1 MTQVIPPT
9 PATETPEPSAL
20 VPASERRR
28 ALAGSAV
35 GSAIEWYDFFLY
47 GTMSA
52 LVFGPLFF
60 QSDDPTLS
68 TMLAMAAFAL
78 SFLIRPIGGILFS
91 HMGDRIGRKKTLVV
105 TLTLMGAS
113 TVLIGLLPTYA
124 VVGIWAP
131 IMLTL
136 LRLVQGLAL
145 GGEWG
150 GGLLLAVEYS
160 PRKQRGLWGAVP
172 QTGALLGLALGN
184 LAATASLEI
193 FPEDA
198 FLTIGWRI
206 PFVISIVLLA
216 VGLWIRH
223 AVDETP
229 SFRKVQAERATAKVP
244 LALVLRRNWRQ
255 VIIVILAKF
264 IETATFFLFATFSVS
279 YAVNSLGYD
288 RVEALNAVLIAA
300 VLAIPVMLFW
310 GRVSDRIGRKKVFI
324 GGAIAV
330 AIYAYPFLWMMNQQ
344 SFGWLLAALVIGF
357 SIIWASYG
365 SVLGTFFAESFPA
378 DVRYTGAS
386 LGYQVGAAIAGG
398 PVPLIA
404 TAIVADGNQYAGVA
418 VLIAACAIISIVAVL
433 FAKDRSGQ
441 QLDD

>member
-1 MTQVIPPT
+1 MTTIEEQDHKAVDKST
-9 PATETPEPSAL
+9 L
-20 VPASERRR
+20 VSPSERRR

-35 GSAIEWYDFFLY
+35 GSAVEWYDFFLY

-60 QSDDPTLS
+60 RTDDATLS
-68 TMLAMAAFAL
+68 TMLALAAFAL
-78 SFLIRPIGGILFS
+78 SFLIRPIGGIVFS
-91 HMGDRIGRKKTLVV
+91 HLGDRIGRKKTLVI
-105 TLTLMGAS
+105 TLTMMGVA
-113 TVLIGLLPTYA
+113 TVLIGLLPTYDTIG
-124 VVGIWAP
+124 VWAP
-131 IMLTL
+131 ILLTF

-150 GGLLLAVEYS
+150 GGLLMAVEYS
-160 PRKQRGLWGAVP
+160 PRKRRGLWGAVP

-184 LAATASLEI
+184 LAATASLAI

-198 FLTIGWRI
+198 FLSIGWRI
-206 PFVISIVLLA
+206 PFIISVVLVA

-229 SFRKVQAERATAKVP
+229 SFKKVVAANATAKVP
-244 LALVLRRNWRQ
+244 LLLTLKRNWRQ
-255 VIIVILAKF
+255 VIMVILAKF
-264 IETATFFLFATFSVS
+264 IETATFFLFATFSVG
-279 YAVNSLGYD
+279 YAVTLGYTQT
-288 RVEALNAVLIAA
+288 EALNAVLIAA
-300 VLAIPVMLFW
+300 VLAIPAMLGW
-310 GRVSDRIGRKKVFI
+310 GAISDKIGRKKVFI

-330 AIYAYPFLWMMNQQ
+330 ALYTVPFLWMMNQM
-344 SFGWLLAALVIGF
+344 SFGALLAALVIGF

-365 SVLGTFFAESFPA
+365 SILGTFFAEAFPA

-404 TAIVADGNQYAGVA
+404 TAIVAGANNYGGIGILIGV
-418 VLIAACAIISIVAVL
+418 CAIISIVAVL

-441 QLDD
+441 ELD

>member
-1 MTQVIPPT
+1 MTEVQEKIPEK
-9 PATETPEPSAL
+9 ADQISS
-20 VPASERRR
+20 SERRR

-60 QSDDPTLS
+60 TSDDVGLS
-68 TMLAMAAFAL
+68 NMLALAAFAL
-78 SFLIRPIGGILFS
+78 SFLVRPIGGILFS

-105 TLTLMGAS
+105 TLTIMGISTLLM
-113 TVLIGLLPTYA
+113 GLLPTYA
-124 VVGIWAP
+124 MIGVWAP
-131 IMLTL
+131 ILLTT
-136 LRLVQGLAL
+136 LRLLQGLAL

-160 PRKQRGLWGAVP
+160 PRKRRGMWGAVP

-184 LAATASLEI
+184 LAATGAMAI
-193 FPEDA
+193 FPEEA
-198 FLTIGWRI
+198 FLSIGWRI
-206 PFVISIVLLA
+206 PFILSVVLVA

-223 AVDETP
+223 SVGETP
-229 SFRKVQAERATAKVP
+229 SFRKVVSERKTAKLP
-244 LALVLRRNWRQ
+244 IALILRRNWRE

-279 YAVNSLGYD
+279 YAVTLGFTQT
-288 RVEALNAVLIAA
+288 EALNAVLVAA
-300 VLAIPVMLFW
+300 VVAIPVMLFW

-330 AIYAYPFLWMMNQQ
+330 ALYTVPFLWMMNQQ
-344 SFGWLLAALVIGF
+344 NFWLLLLALVIGF
-357 SIIWASYG
+357 GVIWASYG
-365 SVLGTFFAESFPA
+365 AVLGTFFAESFPP

-404 TAIVADGNQYAGVA
+404 TAIVAGANNYGGIGI
-418 VLIAACAIISIVAVL
+418 LIGICAIISVVAVL
-433 FAKDRSGQ
+433 FARDRTGQ
-441 QLDD
+441 PLDD

>member
-1 MTQVIPPT
+1 MTNVQETIPEKADAI
-9 PATETPEPSAL
+9 PAA
-20 VPASERRR
+20 ERRR

-60 QSDDPTLS
+60 KTDDPALS

-78 SFLIRPIGGILFS
+78 SFLIRPIGGIVFS

-105 TLTLMGAS
+105 TLTIMGISTLLM
-113 TVLIGLLPTYA
+113 GLLPTFDMI
-124 VVGIWAP
+124 GMWAP
-131 IMLTL
+131 ILLTF
-136 LRLVQGLAL
+136 LRLLQGLAL

-160 PRKQRGLWGAVP
+160 PRNRRGIWGAVP

-184 LAATASLEI
+184 LAATGAMAI

-198 FLTIGWRI
+198 FMTIGWRI
-206 PFVISIVLLA
+206 PFILSIVLVA

-223 AVDETP
+223 SVGETP
-229 SFRKVQAERATAKVP
+229 SFRKVVSERKTARLP
-244 LALVLRRNWRQ
+244 IALILRRNWRE
-255 VIIVILAKF
+255 VISVILAKF

-279 YAVNSLGYD
+279 YAVTLGFT
-288 RVEALNAVLIAA
+288 RVEALNAVLVAA

-310 GRVSDRIGRKKVFI
+310 GHVSDKIGRKKVFI

-330 AIYAYPFLWMMNQQ
+330 ALYTVPFLWMMNQGN
-344 SFGWLLAALVIGF
+344 FWLLMLALVIGF
-357 SIIWASYG
+357 GIIWASYG
-365 SVLGTFFAESFPA
+365 AVLGTFFAESFPP

-404 TAIVADGNQYAGVA
+404 TAIVAGTNNYPMIGLLIGGCA
-418 VLIAACAIISIVAVL
+418 VISIVAV
-433 FAKDRSGQ
+433 FFSKDRTGQ
-441 QLDD
+441 PLDD

>member
-1 MTQVIPPT
+1 MTTIEEQDHKAVDKST
-9 PATETPEPSAL
+9 L
-20 VPASERRR
+20 VSPVERRR

-35 GSAIEWYDFFLY
+35 GSAVEWYDFFLY

-60 QSDDPTLS
+60 RTDDATLS
-68 TMLAMAAFAL
+68 TMLALAAFAL
-78 SFLIRPIGGILFS
+78 SFLIRPIGGIVFS
-91 HMGDRIGRKKTLVV
+91 HLGDRIGRKKTLVI
-105 TLTLMGAS
+105 TLTMMGVA
-113 TVLIGLLPTYA
+113 TVLIGLLPTYDTIG
-124 VVGIWAP
+124 VWAP
-131 IMLTL
+131 ILLTF

-150 GGLLLAVEYS
+150 GGLLMAVEYS
-160 PRKQRGLWGAVP
+160 PRKRRGLWGAVP

-184 LAATASLEI
+184 LAATASLAI

-198 FLTIGWRI
+198 FLSIGWRI
-206 PFVISIVLLA
+206 PFIISIVLVA

-223 AVDETP
+223 TVDETP
-229 SFRKVQAERATAKVP
+229 SFKKVVAANATAKVP
-244 LALVLRRNWRQ
+244 LLLTLKRNWRQ
-255 VIIVILAKF
+255 VIMVILAKF
-264 IETATFFLFATFSVS
+264 IETATFFLFATFSVG
-279 YAVNSLGYD
+279 YAVTLGFTQT
-288 RVEALNAVLIAA
+288 EALNAVLIAA
-300 VLAIPVMLFW
+300 VLAIPAMLGW
-310 GRVSDRIGRKKVFI
+310 GAISDRIGRKKVFI

-330 AIYAYPFLWMMNQQ
+330 ALYTVPFLWMMNQG

-365 SVLGTFFAESFPA
+365 SILGTFFAEAFPA

-404 TAIVADGNQYAGVA
+404 TAIVAGANNYGGIGILIGVCA
-418 VLIAACAIISIVAVL
+418 VISIAAVL
-433 FAKDRSGQ
+433 FARDRSGQ
-441 QLDD
+441 ELD

>member
-1 MTQVIPPT
+1 MTTIEQQPAEQVSKADLVT
-9 PATETPEPSAL
+9 PA
-20 VPASERRR
+20 ERRR

-60 QSDDPTLS
+60 ASDDPTLS
-68 TMLAMAAFAL
+68 TMLALAAFAL
-78 SFLIRPIGGILFS
+78 SFLVRPIGGILFS
-91 HMGDRIGRKKTLVV
+91 HMGDRVGRKKTLVI
-105 TLTLMGAS
+105 TLSIMGAA
-113 TVLIGLLPTYA
+113 TVLIGLLPTYDA
-124 VVGIWAP
+124 IGVWAP
-131 IMLTL
+131 ILLTL
-136 LRLVQGLAL
+136 LRLLQGLAL

-160 PRKQRGLWGAVP
+160 PRNRRGLWGAVP

-184 LAATASLEI
+184 LAATASLAA

-206 PFVISIVLLA
+206 PFIISVVLVA

-229 SFRKVQAERATAKVP
+229 SFRKVLSERKTAKVP
-244 LALVLRRNWRQ
+244 LALILKRNWRE
-255 VIIVILAKF
+255 VITVILAKF

-279 YAVNSLGYD
+279 YAVTLGFT
-288 RVEALNAVLIAA
+288 RTEALNAVLIAA
-300 VLAIPVMLFW
+300 VLAIPVMLLW
-310 GRVSDRIGRKKVFI
+310 GRVSDRVGRKKVFI
-324 GGAIAV
+324 GGAV
-330 AIYAYPFLWMMNQQ
+330 AAALFTVPFLWMMNQG
-344 SFGWLLAALVIGF
+344 SFVWLLVGLVIGF

-365 SVLGTFFAESFPA
+365 AVLGTFFAEAFPA

-404 TAIVADGNQYAGVA
+404 TAIVAGANNYGGIG
-418 VLIAACAIISIVAVL
+418 VLIGVCAVISIIAVS
-433 FAKDRSGQ
+433 FARDRTGKE
-441 QLDD
+441 LDD